1 MKTLVMLF
9 PAFKNTCLPS
19 SSEIRSS
26 PKRFTYKYFISFQ
39 IGRVDCMF
47 QLSFRTPKYRNL
59 KLKKREDELQM
70 SVNKLEAKQTEL
82 QAPRFDHESENGI
95 LPRSSQIEPSSRT
108 EIFDTKD
115 LF

>member
-1 MKTLVMLF
+1 
-9 PAFKNTCLPS
+9 
-19 SSEIRSS
+19 
-26 PKRFTYKYFISFQ
+26 
-39 IGRVDCMF
+39 
-47 QLSFRTPKYRNL
+47 
-59 KLKKREDELQM
+59 M

-82 QAPRFDHESENGI
+82 QAPRFNHESENGI